1 MFQFIST
8 FSQISISLSVLNEI
22 NKKKENNIK
31 PDIRW
36 TNATANDYSLKYV
49 SEDGHAGG
57 IHTYWLL

>member
-31 PDIRW
+31 PDIR
-36 TNATANDYSLKYV
+36 
-49 SEDGHAGG
+49 
-57 IHTYWLL
+57 